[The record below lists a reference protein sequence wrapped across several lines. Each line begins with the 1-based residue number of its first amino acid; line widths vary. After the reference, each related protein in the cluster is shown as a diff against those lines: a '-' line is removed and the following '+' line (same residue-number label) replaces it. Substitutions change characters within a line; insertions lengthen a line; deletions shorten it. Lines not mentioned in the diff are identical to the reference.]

1 MTPGDI
7 ANMNDDIFADGIDG
21 VHGLRRRARTR
32 LWYRALPPVETIA
45 DHLRVAIE
53 HAPHLAVTAPDLVD
67 AVRVHAIYGGSNDF
81 TDLLVGEWPS
91 EEIDTDSVVAEQPA
105 LSTEERQSRMLR
117 RLGSHH
123 DIAPVAAEQTIEEM
137 PAPLTDWRRA
147 PRNAPTLL
155 LAASALLDG
164 RRPGPILSPGS
175 QYRVL
180 FAEDGIVGLEVKDVD
195 GNSAVGYCNAVDLT
209 CIEPM
214 VVNLSNGR
222 AKSTTKQRLQRI
234 GKGFSQVT
242 GSLGG
247 FIS

>member
-1 MTPGDI
+1 
-7 ANMNDDIFADGIDG
+7 MNDDIFADGIDG
-21 VHGLRRRARTR
+21 VHGLRRRGRTR
-32 LWYRALPPVETIA
+32 LWYRALPPVEAIA
-45 DHLRVAIE
+45 EHLRIAIE
-53 HAPHLAVTAPDLVD
+53 HAPHLTVTAPDLVD
-67 AVRVHAIYGGSNDF
+67 AVRVHAVHAGSNDF

-91 EEIDTDSVVAEQPA
+91 EEIDADSVIMEQPV
-105 LSTEERQSRMLR
+105 LSTEERQMRMLR

-123 DIAPVAAEQTIEEM
+123 DIAPVAAIPTNPEI
-137 PAPLTDWRRA
+137 PAPLTDWRRV

-155 LAASALLDG
+155 LASSPLLDG
-164 RRPGPILSPGS
+164 RRPGPILSPGL

-180 FAEDGIVGLEVKDVD
+180 SAEDGIVGLEVLDAD
-195 GNSAVGYCNAVDLT
+195 GKSAAGYCNAVDMT

-214 VVNLSNGR
+214 VVNLANGR